1 MRLKKLTIENIA
13 SIEHAII
20 EFDATPLADEHLF
33 LITGETGSGKSTIID
48 CLCLALYG
56 NTPRM
61 NAARRAEYENSME
74 PIKTTDPRQLLR
86 RGTGKGEVTLTFDD
100 NEGIPYIATWKV
112 RRARNKVDGAIQ
124 PVSRSLATED
134 GIVPHVELHNIGE
147 INERIAV
154 IIGLDMDQ
162 FFRTVVLAQGKFAEF
177 LNSDENE
184 KAALLEKM
192 TGTEVYAKIG
202 SKIFEV
208 FREKEFHRNS
218 LLEQL
223 KSITPMSDE
232 EKDQINDEIKARA
245 KEQTALAEQLE
256 GAKKMLQWLN
266 DRANND
272 KALNDKRKD
281 LDEKQAKTQEAAF
294 VMQQQLVA
302 DWDATAEPRH
312 DLKDSQDAQRQ
323 IEELMGEKPAMQE
336 EYDRLCAALRTT
348 VEQLDAQQK
357 QLDETESYLRQET
370 ANGEMYKNIKSI
382 KDQLKMR
389 QDEQKNLSDYTRGLQ
404 QDEKRQ
410 PEAEKAVK
418 TANEAQQQQEALV
431 KQLKEQYDAM
441 NVGGINVRKDILTN
455 AKSALQLLK
464 GANDAVSQVA
474 TTLDGLKTDMGKEQ
488 HELELAQATLDDKRN
503 LVKQAREAVD
513 REKDMKNLLEQAHK
527 SLHEGDKCPIC
538 GHVIDNLLDPHGEN
552 IIEAL
557 RNELKRH
564 EQNLTDTETAI
575 AASKK
580 AINRYCQS
588 MTNVQEDLKAKTVA
602 RDRQAQASNHWL
614 EQCGKH
620 MENVADNAEAEAL
633 ITVIDKETGELN
645 EALQQADALNRQI
658 TGQRDK
664 LTELTEAHNRA
675 KNDLDRIVESIK
687 SQKTLIATTTERIN
701 SLTDNLN
708 DLFTMPDWQERIT
721 TDENFVTDLARK
733 AADFQAKETLAQ
745 SLRETIGK
753 TAVLIPAMEDNK
765 RNIKGMEDN
774 MLTCEK
780 VPANLDELWRQ
791 FENKNID
798 WNNRMGNE
806 RQKAEKAN
814 KALNAYLDDHPGI
827 SMERLTLLSARQQ
840 GEIESIRQVQKG
852 LMDSITHDKG
862 EISALIKRQ
871 EEISSQK
878 PAFPE
883 EDQEKLDGI
892 LQTGQ
897 KKNQELIDHI
907 ADLKVRLKKDEDD
920 LRAMGEKKE
929 ALEKAEAEYQR
940 WADFSGRLGSADG
953 KTFRKIAQSYI
964 LGELLHSANGY
975 LSQFN
980 NRYELEANPGTL
992 VILVRDLLQ
1001 GDLTS
1006 ASTLSGGESFMVSL
1020 ALALALSSMSGKVF
1034 TVDTI
1039 FIDEGFGSL
1048 SADYLGK
1055 VMETLNRLYD
1065 MGGRRVGIISHVESL
1080 KEPITTQIQV
1090 KRDDKNNTVSRI
1102 TVVG

>member
-1 MRLKKLTIENIA
+1 MKLKKLTIENIA
-13 SIEHAII
+13 SIEHAVI
-20 EFDATPLADEHLF
+20 EFDAAPLADEHLF

-61 NAARRAEYENSME
+61 NAARKAEYENSKE

-100 NEGIPYIATWKV
+100 NEGIPYMATWRV
-112 RRARNKVDGAIQ
+112 HRAHNKPDGAIQ
-124 PVSRSLATED
+124 SVSRSLATED
-134 GIVPHVELHNIGE
+134 GIVPHVELRNIGE
-147 INERIAV
+147 INERIAK

-192 TGTEVYAKIG
+192 TGTEVYARIG

-208 FREKEFHRNS
+208 FREKEYLRNS
-218 LLEQL
+218 LLDQL
-223 KSITPMSDE
+223 KSISLLSDE
-232 EKDQINDEIKARA
+232 EKAQINDEIKDRA
-245 KEQTALAEQLE
+245 KEQATLAEQLD

-266 DRANND
+266 DRAHND
-272 KALNDKRKD
+272 KALADKRHD

-294 VMQQQLVA
+294 VEQQRLVT

-323 IEELMGEKPAMQE
+323 IEQLMGEKPAMQE
-336 EYDRLCAALRTT
+336 EFDRLCAALRATIK
-348 VEQLDAQQK
+348 QLDAQRN
-357 QLDETESYLRQET
+357 QLDETEGFLRQE
-370 ANGEMYKNIKSI
+370 APNSEMYKNIKSI
-382 KDQLKMR
+382 RDQLKLR
-389 QDEQKNLSDYTRGLQ
+389 QNEQKNLSEYTRGLQ

-418 TANEAQQQQEALV
+418 AANEAQQQQDGLV

-441 NVGGINVRKDILTN
+441 NVGGIIGRKDILTN

-464 GANDAVSQVA
+464 GANDAVGQA
-474 TTLDGLKTDMGKEQ
+474 TTTLDSLKADMGKEQ
-488 HELELAQATLDDKRN
+488 HELELAQATLDDKRA
-503 LVKQAREAVD
+503 LVKQAQEAVE
-513 REKDMKNLLEQAHK
+513 RETDMKNLLEQAHK
-527 SLHEGDKCPIC
+527 SLHKGDTCPVC
-538 GHVIDNLLDPHGEN
+538 GNEIKNLLDPHGEN
-552 IIEAL
+552 TIEAL
-557 RNELKRH
+557 RNDLKRH
-564 EQNLTDTETAI
+564 EQNLKDTDTAI
-575 AASKK
+575 AASRK
-580 AINRYCQS
+580 AINRYQQL
-588 MTNVQEDLKAKTVA
+588 MTNAQEDLNAKTAA
-602 RDRQAQASNHWL
+602 RDQQAQAANHWL
-614 EQCGKH
+614 EQCGKR
-620 MENVADNAEAEAL
+620 MDNVADNAAADTLINLIDKESSELNVTLQQAEAL
-633 ITVIDKETGELN
+633 NRRITE
-645 EALQQADALNRQI
+645 
-658 TGQRDK
+658 QRDK
-664 LTELTEAHNRA
+664 LAELTEVHNRA
-675 KNDLDRIVESIK
+675 KNDLDRVIESIK
-687 SQKTLIATTTERIN
+687 SQKTLIATTTERIAT
-701 SLTDNLN
+701 LTDNLN
-708 DLFTMPDWQERIT
+708 DLFTMPDWQERIAA
-721 TDENFVTDLARK
+721 DENFVTDLARK
-733 AADFQAKETLAQ
+733 ATDYQAKDTQAQ
-745 SLRETIGK
+745 SLREAIGT
-753 TAVLIPAMEDNK
+753 TAAIIPAMQDNK
-765 RNIKGMEDN
+765 GNIKGLDDN
-774 MLTCEK
+774 GLTCEK
-780 VPANLDELWRQ
+780 VPSNIDELWRL

-798 WNNRMGNE
+798 WNNRLGNE
-806 RQKAEKAN
+806 RQKAEKAS
-814 KALNAYLDDHPGI
+814 KALNAYLSENPAI
-827 SMERLTLLSARQQ
+827 SIERLTLLSSRQQ
-840 GEIESIRQVQKG
+840 SEIDSIRQVQKD

-862 EISALIKRQ
+862 EISALLKRQ
-871 EEISSQK
+871 EEITSQK

-883 EDQEKLDGI
+883 EDQEKLNGI

-897 KKNQELIDHI
+897 TKLQEFIDHI
-907 ADLKVRLKKDEDD
+907 ADLKARLKKDEDD
-920 LRAMGEKKE
+920 QKAMGEKKE

-940 WADFSGRLGSADG
+940 WAEFSGRLGSADG

-1001 GDLTS
+1001 GDLTA

-1048 SADYLGK
+1048 SADYLSK

-1080 KEPITTQIQV
+1080 KDPITTQIQV

-1102 TVVG
+1102 TIKN